1 MGEQKEDWLTTA
13 QWLKVDNETQQIRTR
28 QVLFTT
34 QQTAGTHMVC
44 SSATK
49 AHRTRWAQVG
59 PGQAVMLQLSSPES
73 MAHLLQGA
81 VNKPREPVVRW

>member
-34 QQTAGTHMVC
+34 QQTAGTQRDQKILLPP
-44 SSATK
+44 SI
-49 AHRTRWAQVG
+49 
-59 PGQAVMLQLSSPES
+59 PETF
-73 MAHLLQGA
+73 GEYP
-81 VNKPREPVVRW
+81 NEKPCASYN